1 VSADEAADLSD
12 QTLRGTFEGQP
23 VPPTMTSMRFFDRR
37 PALAGIAGALC
48 IAFSAIFVRLA
59 DVSVSTAAVFRCVY
73 ALPLLWLLARAE
85 RRNYGARTWRDRR
98 PALIAGLFFAADL
111 IFWHISIEF
120 VGAGLATVL
129 GNTQVLF
136 VALTAWLLLRE
147 KPHLGA
153 FVAIPVVLIGVVLI
167 SGVLGEGAYGDDPV
181 LGVVF
186 GILTGIA
193 YTGFLLVLRHGNEDI
208 RRPAEPLLD
217 ASLVGAIGAA
227 AAGTFMGDL
236 DLVPS
241 WPAHGWLLLLG
252 VTSQVVGW
260 LLISISLPRLPA
272 AMTSIILT
280 LQPVGSMVL
289 GVALLSED
297 PSAFQVVGVVVILI
311 GISVARL
318 GHEHEEDPIVA
329 PRPSPATS
337 EGVARGRT
345 F

>member
-1 VSADEAADLSD
+1 
-12 QTLRGTFEGQP
+12 
-23 VPPTMTSMRFFDRR
+23 MTSMRSFDGR
-37 PALAGIAGALC
+37 PGLAGIVGALC

-59 DVSVSTAAVFRCVY
+59 DVSVSTAAVFRCLY
-73 ALPLLWLLARAE
+73 ALPLLWLLARSE
-85 RRNYGARTWRDRR
+85 RRSYGARTWRDRR
-98 PALIAGLFFAADL
+98 PALIAGVFFAADL
-111 IFWHISIEF
+111 IFWHISIEY

-136 VALTAWLLLRE
+136 VALTAWALLRE

-153 FVAIPVVLIGVVLI
+153 FVAIPIVLMGVVLI
-167 SGVLGEGAYGDDPV
+167 SGVLGEGAYGQDPV
-181 LGVVF
+181 RGVIF
-186 GILTGIA
+186 GVLTGIA

-208 RRPAEPLLD
+208 RRPAEPLFD

-227 AAGTFMGDL
+227 VAGAFMGEL

-241 WPAHGWLLLLG
+241 WPAHGWLLALG

-289 GVALLSED
+289 GVVLLGED
-297 PSAFQVVGVVVILI
+297 PSVLQVAGVVVILA

-318 GHEHEEDPIVA
+318 GHEHAEDPI
-329 PRPSPATS
+329 PAAEPPPAASDGLRETVRS
-337 EGVARGRT
+337 D
-345 F
+345 

>member
-1 VSADEAADLSD
+1 
-12 QTLRGTFEGQP
+12 
-23 VPPTMTSMRFFDRR
+23 MRFFDRR
-37 PALAGIAGALC
+37 PALAGVAGAMC

-59 DVSVSTAAVFRCVY
+59 DVSVSTAAVFRCLY
-73 ALPLLWLLARAE
+73 ALPLLWLLARSE
-85 RRNYGARTWRDRR
+85 RRSYGARSWRDRR

-111 IFWHISIEF
+111 IFWHISIEY

-136 VALTAWLLLRE
+136 VALTAWALLRE

-153 FVAIPVVLIGVVLI
+153 FVAIPIVLMGVVLI
-167 SGVLGEGAYGDDPV
+167 SGVLGEGAYGQDPV
-181 LGVVF
+181 RGVVF

-208 RRPAEPLLD
+208 RRPAEPLFD
-217 ASLVGAIGAA
+217 ASLVGALGSAVAGA
-227 AAGTFMGDL
+227 FMGEL

-241 WPAHGWLLLLG
+241 WPAHGWLLALG
-252 VTSQVVGW
+252 VTSQVLGW

-289 GVALLSED
+289 GVALLSEA
-297 PSAFQVVGVVVILI
+297 PSVLQVAGVVVILV

-318 GHEHEEDPIVA
+318 GHEHDEDPVVPTELPKT
-329 PRPSPATS
+329 PR
-337 EGVARGRT
+337 EGLHEYLGSD
-345 F
+345 